1 MTHQDSLLDGWIE
14 RKLANGDL
22 LQHISQMCLRLL
34 KLRKNSQVLTMST
47 IKALAC
53 LRQQQGTQI
62 NNIGCPLSHDN
73 DDVWV
78 VEIVRQ

>member
-14 RKLANGDL
+14 RKLANEDL
-22 LQHISQMCLRLL
+22 LQHVSQMCLRLP
-34 KLRKNSQVLTMST
+34 KLRKNSQVLTMSR

-53 LRQQQGTQI
+53 LRQQQETQM
-62 NNIGCPLSHDN
+62 NNIGCLLSHDN

-78 VEIVRQ
+78 VEIVR